1 MNNVNATI
9 VGAIAGDGG
18 TGSGSSVNNNSVSED
33 RGGAAAAAAAAV
45 AAAAAAVASAR
56 GCNANNTGSSIDT
69 SQQLSNS
76 ISISTG
82 KLRTISY
89 DIPVP
94 ILSYFLY
101 PNTFLN
107 FT

>member
-9 VGAIAGDGG
+9 VGAIAGDGN
-18 TGSGSSVNNNSVSED
+18 GSSVSNNSVNED

-76 ISISTG
+76 ISLTTG
-82 KLRTISY
+82 IIFDGCLHLTYTVFQK
-89 DIPVP
+89 
-94 ILSYFLY
+94 
-101 PNTFLN
+101 
-107 FT
+107 